1 MMAPYTEGFSIL
13 RDLQVRCS
21 LFFQM
26 DHSHPFTKEKFY
38 QSFRLCNDLEWIY
51 FGNLGLASFE
61 ALVPRTASFW
71 LLTIHINSYTI
82 FIETRNSKP
91 CDLKNMNDC

>member
-1 MMAPYTEGFSIL
+1 
-13 RDLQVRCS
+13 
-21 LFFQM
+21 M

-91 CDLKNMNDC
+91 CNLKNMNDC

>member
-1 MMAPYTEGFSIL
+1 
-13 RDLQVRCS
+13 
-21 LFFQM
+21 M
-26 DHSHPFTKEKFY
+26 DHNHPFTKEKFY
-38 QSFRLCNDLEWIY
+38 QSFRLSNDLEWVC

-61 ALVPRTASFW
+61 ALIPRTAPFW
-71 LLTIHINSYTI
+71 LLTIHINSYTT